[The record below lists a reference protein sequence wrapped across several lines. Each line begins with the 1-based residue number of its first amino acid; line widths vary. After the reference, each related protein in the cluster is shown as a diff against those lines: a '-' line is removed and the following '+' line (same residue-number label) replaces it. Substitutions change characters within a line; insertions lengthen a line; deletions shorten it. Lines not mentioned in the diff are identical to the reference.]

1 MYDNYEV
8 INGYVKILKN
18 KKEFKNCEFYY
29 IGIQEKNREE
39 KEKDVNKNITEGILK
54 IKLFFFHNNIIFG
67 QNYCEMDPEKLKVLN
82 LLNDEFSE
90 IDKKFENIEKNFEK
104 KFNIIIFGLIVLI
117 IIILVKK
124 N

>member
-54 IKLFFFHNNIIFG
+54 IKLFLAFDKFYI
-67 QNYCEMDPEKLKVLN
+67 VLFYICYYISMNN
-82 LLNDEFSE
+82 LLYLLLSF
-90 IDKKFENIEKNFEK
+90 
-104 KFNIIIFGLIVLI
+104 
-117 IIILVKK
+117 
-124 N
+124 